1 MEIKYIGHSSFFIK
15 TKTARVVTDPFDTKM
30 VGIRFPKTE
39 ADIVTVSHHHHD
51 HDMVS
56 QIAGNPL
63 ILDWPGQFEKMG
75 VRIWGVQTY
84 HDKKKGEERGIN
96 IMYKFESEQ
105 ISILHCGD
113 LGMIPEDSILDEIG
127 ETDILFV
134 PVGGTYTLDATEAVE
149 LIKKVE
155 PAIVIPMHYGL
166 PEGAIKELAPVSEFL
181 KKMGKDTLE
190 PIDKLVVKKEELLL
204 DQEIRVVLLRL

>member
-1 MEIKYIGHSSFFIK
+1 MEIKYFGHSSFQIK
-15 TKTARVVTDPFDTKM
+15 TKTARVITDPFDPKM
-30 VGIRFPKTE
+30 VGLKFPKTE

-51 HDMVS
+51 HDMTNQVE
-56 QIAGNPL
+56 GNPL

-75 VRIWGVQTY
+75 VRIWGFITY

-113 LGMIPEDSILDEIG
+113 LGAIPDDAILDEVG
-127 ETDILFV
+127 EIDILFV
-134 PVGGTYTLDATEAVE
+134 PVGGTYTIDSTEAAE

-155 PAIVIPMHYGL
+155 PSIIIPMHYGI
-166 PEGAIKELAPVSEFL
+166 PEGAIKELAPLSDFL
-181 KKMGKDTLE
+181 KIMRKDAVE
-190 PIDKLVVKKEELLL
+190 PIEKFIVKKEDLL
-204 DQEIRVVLLRL
+204 DQEIKVIVLRT